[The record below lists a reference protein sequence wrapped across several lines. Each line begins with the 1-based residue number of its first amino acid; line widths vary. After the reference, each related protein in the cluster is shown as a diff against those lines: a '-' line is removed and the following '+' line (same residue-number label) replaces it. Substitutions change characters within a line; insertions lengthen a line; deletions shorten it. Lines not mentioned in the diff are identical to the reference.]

1 MFSPLLSVFANFHW
15 VLLPVSFGFQWLSGD
30 IRWCFLCLSLYLF
43 FSNKYRE
50 KQKGLRILLDS
61 RPLASVLNRIIRLN
75 HHWPRIR
82 HKKLRKTLALLHA
95 K

>member
-1 MFSPLLSVFANFHW
+1 MCWPTVVGSCYLFRFSVVIGRYPY
-15 VLLPVSFGFQWLSGD
+15 
-30 IRWCFLCLSLYLF
+30 CFLCFRLNLF
-43 FSNKYRE
+43 FSNKHRE

-82 HKKLRKTLALLHA
+82 HKKLRKTLALSHA